1 MFTTEL
7 FILVMI
13 NHKMKYDDN
22 KSGCQRM
29 ICKKL
34 KHDSHIKIQWTRVK
48 DLFNSLIHWRNKQDS
63 KASSKKDL
71 NICVVTGK
79 KKESW
84 NQMHN
89 WLILKKAINCITFGI
104 LFSARQKSLSSSLAK
119 VIYNLPVLDRLICN
133 FTEAGPSRIRQPVE
147 P

>member
-22 KSGCQRM
+22 KSSCQRM

-79 KKESW
+79 KKR
-84 NQMHN
+84 
-89 WLILKKAINCITFGI
+89 ILKSDAQLVNTQEGNK
-104 LFSARQKSLSSSLAK
+104 L
-119 VIYNLPVLDRLICN
+119 YNLWDFIFCQ
-133 FTEAGPSRIRQPVE
+133 TEITVIFSGKSHL
-147 P
+147 